1 MSEENIERENLKK
14 QLTEFYKPGGGGYI
28 KQLNINIIRVLKEEE
43 KKNREGKIEK

>member
-14 QLTEFYKPGGGGYI
+14 QLTEFYKPGGGYI